1 MSLKTYEFYILFF
14 FFLPKVHI
22 FKCVIYMY
30 NVICSKFCI
39 WYHPIKMRKRQF
51 WPKFTLKTVF
61 KQTNVYN
68 SYFVTFILGKV
79 LGNSS
84 KWKCK
89 DWDRREK
96 WWKPRG
102 HPRGSARPCPE
113 PMNEIG
119 RWAYTDNAITPT
131 LLLLYAL
138 FRCFSLMFCMIWI
151 KPLIWLCMTGVVPW
165 PAVWDGTVSSPAADP
180 YHCPG
185 RRYRGPHM

>member
-1 MSLKTYEFYILFF
+1 MVILRSVIENVRILYSFF
-14 FFLPKVHI
+14 SSVSNI
-22 FKCVIYMY
+22 IQSKCASGSSGQSYFE
-30 NVICSKFCI
+30 NSF
-39 WYHPIKMRKRQF
+39 
-51 WPKFTLKTVF
+51 
-61 KQTNVYN
+61 QTDYN
-68 SYFVTFILGKV
+68 SYFVNFILGKV

-119 RWAYTDNAITPT
+119 RWAYTYNAITPI

-138 FRCFSLMFCMIWI
+138 FWCFSLMFCMIWI
-151 KPLIWLCMTGVVPW
+151 QPLFWLCMTGVVPW

-180 YHCPG
+180 HHCPG
-185 RRYRGPHM
+185 RRYRGPHV

>member
-1 MSLKTYEFYILFF
+1 MSLKTYEFYILF
-14 FFLPKVHI
+14 LVLYLISSNQNAQAAVLAKV
-22 FKCVIYMY
+22 
-30 NVICSKFCI
+30 
-39 WYHPIKMRKRQF
+39 
-51 WPKFTLKTVF
+51 TLKTVF
-61 KQTNVYN
+61 RQTNMYN
-68 SYFVTFILGKV
+68 SYFVNFILGKV

-89 DWDRREK
+89 DWDRRER

-119 RWAYTDNAITPT
+119 RWAYTYNAITPI

-138 FRCFSLMFCMIWI
+138 FWCFSLMFCMIWI
-151 KPLIWLCMTGVVPW
+151 QPLFWLCMTGVVPW

-185 RRYRGPHM
+185 RRYRGPHV